1 MDDYQVPYQG
11 MRMECVFYTCIPIQ
25 VFMSDLLFSSFGK
38 LDHHLI
44 LPFMYDAVASLLFV
58 FSASVGLF
66 LMVIRSSVWQNGVDS
81 ISVYNS
87 RGHASE

>member
-1 MDDYQVPYQG
+1 MIISIILGCVIG
-11 MRMECVFYTCIPIQ
+11 GGRHLMRTEYGIIYLYRY
-25 VFMSDLLFSSFGK
+25 FMWNPFN
-38 LDHHLI
+38 HHLI